1 MSRHGFASRQ
11 LGGTGE
17 RHFDGINFKQR
28 KLPDCPQGVR
38 SVPRVLYPSGAVL
51 AGFSLLH
58 QQIHFLIASQLSA

>member
-11 LGGTGE
+11 PGGTGE

-28 KLPDCPQGVR
+28 KLPDFPQGVR
-38 SVPRVLYPSGAVL
+38 SVPQGALPEWAVL

-58 QQIHFLIASQLSA
+58 QQILSLIASQRSA